1 MTLAE
6 KKEANKLFWM
16 VKGQLIPDDWSDVQI
31 EQTRTAY
38 FDRLWGNHETCYRED
53 GFEEAWNNKM
63 MLLG

>member
-16 VKGQLIPDDWSDVQI
+16 VKGQLIPDDWSDAQI

-38 FDRLWGNHETCYRED
+38 FGRLWGNNESCYRED
-53 GFEEAWNNKM
+53 GFETAWNNKM